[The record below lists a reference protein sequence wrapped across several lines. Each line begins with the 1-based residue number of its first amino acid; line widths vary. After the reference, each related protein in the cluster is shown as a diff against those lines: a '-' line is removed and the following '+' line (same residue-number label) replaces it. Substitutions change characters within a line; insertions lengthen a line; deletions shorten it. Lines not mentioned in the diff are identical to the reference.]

1 MGGACPWRCLTVK
14 TSRRGL
20 QSARVRAAP
29 AFGLREVSSS
39 GPYFSLSTQSEG
51 FRRATVVGL
60 SVLVALYYGLGHLNW
75 YFGTPLGRVPVLDER
90 ENLDLASAILGGTL
104 PHEPFYRAPGYAL
117 VLAGLRV
124 AGVPPTGLFPAAL
137 MLGVAL
143 HGIGAGLAS
152 SLAGRW
158 FGNASALAT
167 GLLYALDPVLVHFA
181 TQALDATL
189 GLTLFVA
196 GLGSL
201 SAAVDAGG
209 RPGPWARAGLLWAAA
224 ALVRPNYL
232 LVWILAPA
240 LALAQA
246 LPRGRKAAV
255 VASALAGM
263 LLFGAQAAWQRRVCG
278 EAGFLPWQGAY
289 NLWAANRPG
298 SNGRYFTQR
307 VSLTP
312 ELARANPARAE
323 SVLLYRQETGGA
335 PPDIAR
341 MDAHWRASFVAEVTE
356 HPVRWSALMARKLYA
371 LANNWEQYNNKTF
384 AFHKARSPWLS
395 WNPVCWGLL
404 LCLAVP
410 GAVRLRASSRR
421 TAALVAGVAALCA
434 ASTALFF
441 VSARFR
447 LPLAAVAAL
456 LAGGALGSASFWRS
470 LSPRGRLGILAG
482 VLAAAL
488 VTFSR
493 LGGVAD
499 RSTFVQ
505 DHVLLARAS
514 FTVGDDVGA
523 IREANEALKLQPWH
537 PDAGAIIQ
545 AASEDIEKRKETGE

>member
-1 MGGACPWRCLTVK
+1 
-14 TSRRGL
+14 
-20 QSARVRAAP
+20 
-29 AFGLREVSSS
+29 
-39 GPYFSLSTQSEG
+39 
-51 FRRATVVGL
+51 
-60 SVLVALYYGLGHLNW
+60 
-75 YFGTPLGRVPVLDER
+75 
-90 ENLDLASAILGGTL
+90 
-104 PHEPFYRAPGYAL
+104 
-117 VLAGLRV
+117 
-124 AGVPPTGLFPAAL
+124 
-137 MLGVAL
+137 
-143 HGIGAGLAS
+143 
-152 SLAGRW
+152 
-158 FGNASALAT
+158 
-167 GLLYALDPVLVHFA
+167 
-181 TQALDATL
+181 
-189 GLTLFVA
+189 
-196 GLGSL
+196 
-201 SAAVDAGG
+201 
-209 RPGPWARAGLLWAAA
+209 
-224 ALVRPNYL
+224 
-232 LVWILAPA
+232 
-240 LALAQA
+240 
-246 LPRGRKAAV
+246 
-255 VASALAGM
+255 
-263 LLFGAQAAWQRRVCG
+263 
-278 EAGFLPWQGAY
+278 
-289 NLWAANRPG
+289 
-298 SNGRYFTQR
+298 
-307 VSLTP
+307 
-312 ELARANPARAE
+312 
-323 SVLLYRQETGGA
+323 
-335 PPDIAR
+335 

-371 LANNWEQYNNKTF
+371 LADNWEQYNNKTF

-404 LCLAVP
+404 LGLAVP